1 MTDLDLLNIAD
12 RFNQWLK
19 ETAEY
24 YGMDK
29 DDLQEIIK
37 SFLQ

>member
-1 MTDLDLLNIAD
+1 MVDLDLLNIAEK
-12 RFNQWLK
+12 FNNWLI

-24 YGMDK
+24 YGIDK

-37 SFLQ
+37 NFIS

>member
-1 MTDLDLLNIAD
+1 MVDLDLLNIAEK
-12 RFNQWLK
+12 FNNWLT

-24 YGMDK
+24 YGIDK

-37 SFLQ
+37 NFIS